1 MTREDMRALREL
13 ANAAVD
19 PDAPPPVMNEAYGAL
34 LLKLIEEHETPW
46 TDAHWTDYERAIVA
60 AERKKHDALRDAA
73 QQALAWLQAEQSAA
87 DADCG
92 DPACD
97 ECDAIVRPRQRII
110 DALRETLK

>member
-1 MTREDMRALREL
+1 MTRDDLRALREL

-19 PDAPPPVMNEAYGAL
+19 PHTLPPKMNAAYGAL
-34 LLKLIEEHETPW
+34 LLKLIEKHETPW
-46 TDAHWTDYERAIVA
+46 TDAHWTEYERAIVA

-87 DADCG
+87 DEDCG
-92 DPACD
+92 DPTCD

-110 DALRETLK
+110 DALREALK